1 MKDLFNELN
10 QKKEFLEVSFNDEY
24 KNEQKKHKPLNPMIL
39 NSKLMNLITI
49 LPVERLGK
57 KGKFFFDDTNE
68 NPKELTENI
77 LIKSKNTNMTLKKK
91 EEKLKESYENIR
103 ESMIRKNKTMMP
115 VSNNILSPK
124 KVRKSVILTNPI
136 LNEGINNRKNNNN
149 LSKNNQ
155 NKDSSFEMIDNKKN
169 TVKKNENRRFSVM
182 DNHLILERHI
192 KKYKLNL

>member
-1 MKDLFNELN
+1 
-10 QKKEFLEVSFNDEY
+10 
-24 KNEQKKHKPLNPMIL
+24 
-39 NSKLMNLITI
+39 
-49 LPVERLGK
+49 
-57 KGKFFFDDTNE
+57 
-68 NPKELTENI
+68 
-77 LIKSKNTNMTLKKK
+77 MTLKKK

-169 TVKKNENRRFSVM
+169 TVKKNENRRFSIM

>member
-1 MKDLFNELN
+1 
-10 QKKEFLEVSFNDEY
+10 
-24 KNEQKKHKPLNPMIL
+24 
-39 NSKLMNLITI
+39 MNLITI

-77 LIKSKNTNMTLKKK
+77 LIKSKITNMTLKKK